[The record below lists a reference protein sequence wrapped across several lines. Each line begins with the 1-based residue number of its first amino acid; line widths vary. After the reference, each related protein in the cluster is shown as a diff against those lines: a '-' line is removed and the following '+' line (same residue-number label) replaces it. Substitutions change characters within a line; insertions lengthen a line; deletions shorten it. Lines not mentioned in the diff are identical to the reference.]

1 VSKRSSGQLNALER
15 NLDAVD
21 RRRVRQDGSNERKI
35 NRKGCRPSALRG
47 SLPSELDQSV
57 AGYVLKI
64 HTAERRLECLK
75 HHRLRS
81 SYGFANLSKIIEMQR
96 NQIGKDARL
105 LMRPRASD
113 WNASIY

>member
-1 VSKRSSGQLNALER
+1 MPWTAAACVRMVRMKEKSIA
-15 NLDAVD
+15 
-21 RRRVRQDGSNERKI
+21 RVA
-35 NRKGCRPSALRG
+35 RPSALRG